1 MSLSQAKTLG
11 QVGSILAFIPVLNII
26 GYILIL
32 VSIRD
37 VAKSVQDRSVFTNMM
52 IAVVLQIAGV
62 AVGLF
67 IVFAGLASSVMTA
80 GTSALVGVFGGLA
93 ALWIC
98 FVLAAYFLRKSYAT
112 MATKLGTPQFG
123 TAGLLI
129 LIGSLLVIILVGFLV
144 IFVAYIF
151 QAIAFFSMR
160 EQYGANQ
167 PSQPLEQRSV
177 QPPGSSTVVPPY
189 GTLQRYCPSCGSP
202 VDDGARFCRHCG
214 KTL

>member
-80 GTSALVGVFGGLA
+80 GTSALVGVFG
-93 ALWIC
+93 
-98 FVLAAYFLRKSYAT
+98 
-112 MATKLGTPQFG
+112 
-123 TAGLLI
+123 
-129 LIGSLLVIILVGFLV
+129 
-144 IFVAYIF
+144 
-151 QAIAFFSMR
+151 
-160 EQYGANQ
+160 
-167 PSQPLEQRSV
+167 
-177 QPPGSSTVVPPY
+177 
-189 GTLQRYCPSCGSP
+189 
-202 VDDGARFCRHCG
+202 D
-214 KTL
+214 